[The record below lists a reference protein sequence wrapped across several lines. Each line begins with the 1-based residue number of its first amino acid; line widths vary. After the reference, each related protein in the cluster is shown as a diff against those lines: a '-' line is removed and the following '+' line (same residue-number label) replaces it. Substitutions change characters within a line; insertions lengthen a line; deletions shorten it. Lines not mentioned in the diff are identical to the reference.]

1 MFSSWDLV
9 RPHFWHPMSTLEQSM
24 MELEQV
30 SDMIMRPRIPF
41 STRRTVLAAPKYVD
55 DGESSDD
62 DDDFFVDL
70 PIVARKYTPTA
81 FQLEVVPEVSPEDN
95 SEQESMEYINTKNT
109 DMDVDDEGKTSETAN
124 TPKKPGKAKKKP
136 SKQLRKHS
144 YKVAPTA
151 ERKITPKKDTKNRTF
166 SSYSF
171 SNSSVVDDQGRRV
184 TTTRRRYE
192 DSTGRLKAAHEREID
207 DKKMRTTWS
216 RQSKEEEGQHESIC
230 SSGSTEEDGE
240 GTTAVGVGCRERE
253 VTSTA
258 ATLENTT
265 MEETPVEKSNS
276 STKAKKSAEILSKE
290 NGDEAK

>member
-95 SEQESMEYINTKNT
+95 SEQESMEYINTKKSVNANSDTDTST

-124 TPKKPGKAKKKP
+124 TPKKPGKAESEAKDKGKRRNKSKKP

-216 RQSKEEEGQHESIC
+216 RQSKEDEGQHESIC
-230 SSGSTEEDGE
+230 SSGSPEEFEALWQQTPFGE
-240 GTTAVGVGCRERE
+240 AQKKTVKGQLQSESDLERER
-253 VTSTA
+253 
-258 ATLENTT
+258 
-265 MEETPVEKSNS
+265 
-276 STKAKKSAEILSKE
+276 
-290 NGDEAK
+290 